1 LFTICGEFKL
11 WVLISRKKQGGNG
24 SKARNGGEE
33 MTGERAKLGREGG

>member
-1 LFTICGEFKL
+1 
-11 WVLISRKKQGGNG
+11 VLISRKKQGGNG